1 MSSPFAHP
9 NTDRSTTLAT
19 HIKDLIETN
28 KGTFTTPIEEV
39 YYGKHTMT
47 PKSPTVVVMSG
58 MMDRSLQG
66 VASPGGRTRN
76 EITVLVDVMAA
87 DVLSGEQASRLAV
100 DELAEDVEKL
110 LHTYPNMDG
119 LIIHGFVRRRDPG
132 EVVISG
138 STWRA
143 VRLTYVGTS
152 LTYLSPPAAP
162 V

>member
-1 MSSPFAHP
+1 MPFAYP
-9 NTDRSTTLAT
+9 NTDRSTTLAM
-19 HIKDLIETN
+19 HIKDLIEAN
-28 KGTFTTPIEEV
+28 KGEFELAIQDV
-39 YYGKHTMT
+39 YYGKHTMN
-47 PKSPTVVVMSG
+47 PRSPTVVVMSG
-58 MMDRSLQG
+58 VADRTLQG
-66 VASPGGRTRN
+66 VASPGGRTKN
-76 EITVLVDVMAA
+76 EISILVDVMAA

-100 DELAEDVEKL
+100 DALAEDVEKF

-119 LIIHGFVRRRDPG
+119 LVIHGFVRRRDPG
-132 EVVISG
+132 EVIISG